1 MQPQAVRKCPLP
13 IGSAAGGNAE
23 AVGGDDQEPPAGR
36 YRFGQAVVDVGAH
49 SLTVCGTPR
58 NLEPKAF
65 GVLLQLV
72 RHPGQVLSKE
82 YLLDAVWGHRCVTP
96 CVLAR
101 TIAQIR
107 RALSDTARAPRLI
120 ETVPTLGYRF
130 IAPVQIDGDP
140 PPPFAGRAPGLL
152 EEIRHLLAAPQGL
165 DDAYPHLLRHLRLLL
180 DTFGDQRAGA
190 VMYEMALQ
198 YGIELLARR
207 DDGLAW
213 PRRGGKT
220 PANPHTKRT
229 KTS

>member
-1 MQPQAVRKCPLP
+1 MHMQAVRKRPLP
-13 IGSAAGGNAE
+13 IGSTVGGNGE
-23 AVGGDDQEPPAGR
+23 AVTGDDQEPPAGR
-36 YRFGQAVVDVGAH
+36 YRFGQVVIDVGAH

-65 GVLLQLV
+65 AVLLELV
-72 RHPGQVLSKE
+72 RHPGQVLDKDR
-82 YLLDAVWGHRCVTP
+82 LLDAVWGHRCVTP

-107 RALSDTARAPRLI
+107 RALLDMARAPRLI

-130 IAPVQIDGDP
+130 IAPVQADGDP
-140 PPPFAGRAPGLL
+140 PPFAARAPGLM

-165 DDAYPHLLRHLRLLL
+165 DAAYPNLHRHLHLLLE
-180 DTFGDQRAGA
+180 TFGDQRAGA
-190 VMYEMALQ
+190 EMYELALR
-198 YGIELLARR
+198 YGMELLARH
-207 DDGLAW
+207 DDGANGSRR
-213 PRRGGKT
+213 RRGV

>member
-1 MQPQAVRKCPLP
+1 MHTQAVRKHALP
-13 IGSAAGGNAE
+13 IGSTASGNAE
-23 AVGGDDQEPPAGR
+23 VVSGDDQEPPAGR
-36 YRFGQAVVDVGAH
+36 YRFGQAVIDVGAH

-72 RHPGQVLSKE
+72 RHPGQVLGKD

-107 RALSDTARAPRLI
+107 RALSDPARAPRLI

-130 IAPVQIDGDP
+130 IAPVQADGDP
-140 PPPFAGRAPGLL
+140 PLPFAGRAPGLL

>member
-1 MQPQAVRKCPLP
+1 MHTQAVRKRPLST
-13 IGSAAGGNAE
+13 GSANGGTGNA
-23 AVGGDDQEPPAGR
+23 GIGDGDGPPAGR
-36 YRFGQAVVDVGAH
+36 YRFGQAVIDVGAH

-72 RHPGQVLSKE
+72 RHPGQVLGKDR
-82 YLLDAVWGHRCVTP
+82 LLDAVWGHRCVTP

-130 IAPVQIDGDP
+130 IAPVQAEGNP
-140 PPPFAGRAPGLL
+140 RPPFAGRAPGLM

-165 DDAYPHLLRHLRLLL
+165 DAAYPNLHRHLHRLL

-190 VMYEMALQ
+190 EMYELALCC
-198 YGIELLARR
+198 GMELLARH
-207 DDGLAW
+207 DDGVDGVRR
-213 PRRGGKT
+213 RRGV